1 MAALA
6 PPAVESAP
14 EPSSHP
20 RRRAPLALW
29 GIALLLI
36 LPAVTPIAYL
46 LWAVLRPGGFDAGG
60 ISTGRL
66 AQLFGSTALLVVTVT
81 ATTALLGLLTAW
93 LTTRTD
99 LRGRRAWSA
108 LLTLPLV
115 IPSYV
120 GALALLGAS
129 GNDGL
134 LSRIASMVGLSPLP
148 VFSGFWATWAA
159 LSLWNF
165 SYVHLLSVP
174 VLRRMDPSL
183 EEAAR
188 GLGSSRWRTM
198 TTVVLPQLRPA
209 LLSGSL
215 LVGLYVLSD
224 FGAVSLLR
232 YETFTRAIYTQFRGR
247 LDVTPALFLSGVL
260 VIVALLLV
268 WGEQRSRGKAA
279 LYAHKPARR
288 PAVTGLG
295 GWKRVGGYGFLG
307 LVAAASLL
315 MPMVTLAWW
324 AARGL
329 SLGSTVG
336 SVVPEMI
343 RSMSVSGLAAG
354 ATVAAAVPLA
364 ILTVRHANRRTDL
377 LESVAW
383 STYSLPHLAVGLGFL
398 VFALRFLPALYQTVA
413 LLIVAYMAM
422 FLPQALAAAQS
433 GLRQVGPRL
442 EEASR
447 SLGAGPWRTLWRVT
461 LPLLGR
467 SLLAGGALV
476 FLTVMKELPATLLLR
491 PTGFETLAVHI
502 WSASSELF
510 YTEASVAALILVAI
524 SAFPLY
530 LLVARD
536 LHRP

>member
-1 MAALA
+1 MT
-6 PPAVESAP
+6 
-14 EPSSHP
+14 
-20 RRRAPLALW
+20 LW
-29 GIALLLI
+29 LMALLLI

-60 ISTGRL
+60 VPLGRL
-66 AQLFGSTALLVVTVT
+66 SSLFGSTALLVVSVTVT
-81 ATTALLGLLTAW
+81 TTLLGIGTAW

-99 LRGRRAWSA
+99 LRGRWAWST
-108 LLTLPLV
+108 LVTLPLV

-134 LSRIASMVGLSPLP
+134 LSRLSEVAGLPALP

-165 SYVHLLSVP
+165 SYVHLLAAP
-174 VLRRMDPSL
+174 ALRRMDPSL
-183 EEAAR
+183 EDAAR
-188 GLGSSRWRTM
+188 GLGSSRWRT
-198 TTVVLPQLRPA
+198 TLTVVVPQLRPA

-260 VIVALLLV
+260 VIVALVLV
-268 WGEQRSRGKAA
+268 WAEQRSRGRAA
-279 LYAHKPARR
+279 LYAHKPPRR
-288 PAVTGLG
+288 PVLVSLR
-295 GWKRVGGYGFLG
+295 GWKRTAAYGFLTAVVTG
-307 LVAAASLL
+307 SLV

-324 AARGL
+324 TARGL
-329 SLGSTVG
+329 ALGNTVG
-336 SVVPEMI
+336 SVIPEML
-343 RSMSVSGLAAG
+343 RSVSVSGLAAG
-354 ATVAAAVPLA
+354 ATVVAALPLA
-364 ILTVRHANRRTDL
+364 ILTVRHATRRTEL

-398 VFALRFLPALYQTVA
+398 VLALRFLPVLYQTVA
-413 LLIVAYMAM
+413 LLVIAYVAM
-422 FLPQALAAAQS
+422 FLPQALAAAQG
-433 GLRQVGPRL
+433 GLRQVGPSL

-447 SLGAGPWRTLWRVT
+447 SLGSGPWRTLWRVT

-510 YTEASVAALILVAI
+510 YTEASVAALVLVAI

-530 LLVARD
+530 FLVARD
-536 LHRP
+536 LHRS